1 MESPKKLTKSHI
13 VLVFIVAM
21 LLLLLG
27 VPFLAAIGIMIFLV
41 VIDFLFQQHMRN
53 KHDDKL

>member
-21 LLLLLG
+21 LLLILG
-27 VPFLAAIGIMIFLV
+27 VPFFAAMGIMIFLV

-53 KHDDKL
+53 KHDDKP